1 MLSLLSLLQIYLAQ
15 TERFFSWGLILVAE
29 QQNDVKQQLAN
40 AVKARKQLEDTY
52 ESQFK
57 ILSQFV
63 SRLSL
68 ACKGIDIDL
77 DNKLAR
83 LRQEFA
89 KGTDL
94 EKILPLVESAVEA
107 LKALESRQLSDLKK
121 AQNTLTDAGKL
132 LQKQRG
138 LPDQLRRDLRD
149 LLTKVEEPSATVQAF
164 LPHLT
169 HLTELYQAAL
179 ATKQQNE
186 QSDTADDDKYQ
197 AICKQISIEL
207 TNLLSELAFEGKYG
221 QDIEK
226 IRLTLLSDVSIEALL
241 QSCLRTIEIIIA
253 SVTDERQSAQHFLL
267 KLNEALTGVQQAVVS
282 SLNTSNN
289 IKEKMLLLNQQIEQ
303 QISNLTADTKS
314 ATSLE
319 QLQSLVGT
327 KLGAITCSLREKE
340 QLEKDE
346 RELML
351 TTLRHMESRLAE
363 LEQEAAQFKKRLAE
377 QKFRSLQDALT
388 ELPNRAAFDERFEL
402 EIRRSQRYGKPLSI
416 ALADVDHFKQINDN
430 YGHSAGDKTLKVIAQ
445 ALKQSLRETDFIAR
459 YGGEEFI
466 ILFPETHLSELKLPL
481 NNLKDRI
488 KKIPFKFKDKNVP
501 ISISFGATELKSTD
515 NNRAA
520 FDRADEALYEAK
532 RAGRD
537 LVVLKS

>member
-363 LEQEAAQFKKRLAE
+363 LDQEAAQFKKRLAE

>member
-107 LKALESRQLSDLKK
+107 LKALEVRQLSDLKK

-416 ALADVDHFKQINDN
+416 VLADVDHFKQINDN

-515 NNRAA
+515 NN
-520 FDRADEALYEAK
+520 
-532 RAGRD
+532 
-537 LVVLKS
+537 

>member
-327 KLGAITCSLREKE
+327 KLSAITCSLREKE

-501 ISISFGATELKSTD
+501 ISISFGATEPKSTD

>member
-327 KLGAITCSLREKE
+327 KLSAITCSLREKE

-532 RAGRD
+532 HAGRD

>member
-15 TERFFSWGLILVAE
+15 TERFFAWGLILVAE

-107 LKALESRQLSDLKK
+107 LKALEVRQLSDLKK

-416 ALADVDHFKQINDN
+416 VLADVDHFKQINDN

>member
-15 TERFFSWGLILVAE
+15 TERFFAWGLILVAE
-29 QQNDVKQQLAN
+29 QHNDVKQQLAN

-107 LKALESRQLSDLKK
+107 LKALEVRQLSDLKK

-253 SVTDERQSAQHFLL
+253 SVTGERQSAQHFLL

-416 ALADVDHFKQINDN
+416 VLADVDHFKQINDN

>member
-94 EKILPLVESAVEA
+94 EKTLPLVESAVEA
-107 LKALESRQLSDLKK
+107 LKALEVRQLSDLKK

-416 ALADVDHFKQINDN
+416 VLADVDHFKQINDN